1 MAAAERGGGRR
12 EELPRW
18 DVVNLP
24 SHQSAPGAAAGRAPR
39 RGRGLSAN
47 ETQAADA
54 ALEHVA
60 EADLPTP
67 WGVFRLHGFRERE
80 TGKEHV
86 ALTMGQ
92 WSAGEP
98 VLVRVHSECLTGDAL
113 FSQRCD
119 CGPQLEAA
127 MQRIAETGA
136 GAIVYLRQEG
146 RGIGLINKIRAYALQ
161 DTGADTVQANEALGF
176 MADARD
182 YGAAAGILRALGITQ
197 LRLLTNNPAKVDG
210 LTARGLTVVE
220 RLPLRAGHNPHNRA
234 YLEAKAAYF
243 GHRFEADEQER

>member
-1 MAAAERGGGRR
+1 M
-12 EELPRW
+12 
-18 DVVNLP
+18 
-24 SHQSAPGAAAGRAPR
+24 
-39 RGRGLSAN
+39 SAN
-47 ETQAADA
+47 KTQVADTA
-54 ALEHVA
+54 VEHVA

-67 WGVFRLHGFRERE
+67 WGVFRLHGFRERAN
-80 TGKEHV
+80 GKEHV
-86 ALTMGQ
+86 AITMGR
-92 WSAGEP
+92 WEAGDA

-127 MQRIAETGA
+127 MRQIAEAGA
-136 GAIVYLRQEG
+136 GAVVYLRQEG

-182 YGAAAGILRALGITQ
+182 YGAAAGILRGLAITQ

-210 LTARGLTVVE
+210 LTAHGLTVTE

-243 GHRFEADEQER
+243 GHRFDADEHEP